1 MKKSN
6 NSQNKVINAFRSKGI
21 EIEILN
27 LVQSTKTS
35 VEAAEA
41 VGCKIEQI
49 AKSIIFRDSSNNLV
63 HIFVSGPNKVN
74 FSSFEEETGIKLENA
89 DAKFVRDKTGFAIGG
104 VAPLG
109 HIEDPLFFL
118 DEMLLNYDTVWCAG
132 GTPNSLFEIKS
143 ENLLQS
149 INPRIVKLI

>member
-41 VGCKIEQI
+41 VG
-49 AKSIIFRDSSNNLV
+49 
-63 HIFVSGPNKVN
+63 
-74 FSSFEEETGIKLENA
+74 
-89 DAKFVRDKTGFAIGG
+89 
-104 VAPLG
+104 
-109 HIEDPLFFL
+109 
-118 DEMLLNYDTVWCAG
+118 
-132 GTPNSLFEIKS
+132 
-143 ENLLQS
+143 
-149 INPRIVKLI
+149 